1 MAGNSVLVTAE
12 PDGELGAAPGEESC
26 ESQPLAPQLRRPLP
40 LRLPP
45 FALTAILALTLAACG
60 SGASTPPRRATTTNS
75 AATTA
80 ILPGTGR
87 PPVTIGDKN
96 FTEQFILGEL
106 YDQAL
111 VAQGFTVNLNKNIGS
126 TEVTVQALQD
136 GQLDM
141 YPEYIGT
148 FDTYVAHDPAV
159 FGSTR
164 DAFAAAQRYAGANGL
179 RLLRPTPFSDTDAI
193 AVPATYGAQHHLRV
207 IPDLVRVESGL
218 TLGAPPQFVN
228 SATGLLGME
237 SAYGVNPAHVQPLA
251 IGLQY
256 QALQD
261 GSVQAAD
268 VFTTDGQLASG
279 QFQLLG
285 DPDHLFGFENVAPV
299 VTQGTLLAE
308 GPAFVRIIDSVSTQL
323 TTEAMRQLNA
333 DVNIYN
339 ESPATV
345 ARQFLVEHNLLGG

>member
-1 MAGNSVLVTAE
+1 LQHRSRRRGLSSPLTL
-12 PDGELGAAPGEESC
+12 GLGA
-26 ESQPLAPQLRRPLP
+26 L
-40 LRLPP
+40 
-45 FALTAILALTLAACG
+45 LALTLAGCG
-60 SGASTPPRRATTTNS
+60 AGGSSPSRRATARNS
-75 AATTA
+75 AATTSAPA

-106 YDQAL
+106 YYQAL

-126 TEVTVQALQD
+126 TEVTEQALED

-141 YPEYIGT
+141 YPEYIGN
-148 FDTYVAHDPAV
+148 FDANIAHDPAA
-159 FGSTR
+159 FGSAR
-164 DAFAAAQRYAGANGL
+164 EAYAAAQGWADAHGL
-179 RLLRPTPFSDTDAI
+179 KLLRPTPFSDTDAI
-193 AVPATYGAQHHLRV
+193 AVPATYGAQHHLRT
-207 IPDLVRVESGL
+207 IADLTRVQGSL
-218 TLGAPPQFVN
+218 TVGGPPQFVN
-228 SATGLLGME
+228 SETGLLGIE
-237 SAYGVNPAHVQPLA
+237 SAYGVTPAHIEPLA

-285 DPDHLFGFENVAPV
+285 DPGHLFGFENVAPV
-299 VTQGTLLAE
+299 LTQGTLLAE
-308 GPAFVRIIDSVSTQL
+308 GPAFVHTIDSVSALL

-339 ESPATV
+339 QSPATV

>member
-1 MAGNSVLVTAE
+1 VL
-12 PDGELGAAPGEESC
+12 AAVVVAM
-26 ESQPLAPQLRRPLP
+26 L
-40 LRLPP
+40 
-45 FALTAILALTLAACG
+45 LAACG
-60 SGASTPPRRATTTNS
+60 SGAPTPRPAGKNS
-75 AATTA
+75 AATTSTPA
-80 ILPGTGR
+80 ILPGIGR

-111 VAQGFTVNLNKNIGS
+111 VAQGFTVDLNKNIGS
-126 TEVTVQALQD
+126 TEVTQQALED

-148 FDTYVAHDPAV
+148 FDTSVAHDPEV
-159 FGSTR
+159 FGSAR
-164 DAFAAAQRYAGANGL
+164 DAFAAAQRYAAAHGL
-179 RLLRPTPFSDTDAI
+179 WLLSPTPFSDTDAI
-193 AVPATYGAQHHLRV
+193 AVSATYGAQNHLRN
-207 IPDLVRVESGL
+207 IADLAPLQTSL
-218 TLGAPPQFVN
+218 TMGGPPQFVN
-228 SATGLLGME
+228 SQAGLLGIE
-237 SAYGVNPAHVQPLA
+237 SAYSVTPAHVQPLA

-261 GSVQAAD
+261 GNVQAAD
-268 VFTTDGQLASG
+268 VFTTDGELASG

-308 GPAFVRIIDSVSTQL
+308 GPAFANIINAVSAQL
-323 TTEAMRQLNA
+323 TTETMRQLNA

-339 ESPATV
+339 QSPATV
-345 ARQFLVEHNLLGG
+345 AQQFLIAHNLLPASTP